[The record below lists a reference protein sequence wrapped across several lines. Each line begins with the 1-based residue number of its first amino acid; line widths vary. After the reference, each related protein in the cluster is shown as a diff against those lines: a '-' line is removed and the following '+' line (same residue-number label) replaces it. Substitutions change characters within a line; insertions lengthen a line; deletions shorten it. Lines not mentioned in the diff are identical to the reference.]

1 MNKPRNQ
8 LLKFFWLSLLDFYE
22 KKKKKKKSKGTLRK
36 KCLYLEFFWSVFSRI
51 RTEYR
56 LEMLQIWTQW

>member
-1 MNKPRNQ
+1 MK
-8 LLKFFWLSLLDFYE
+8 